1 MKKMKS
7 LRVILKTSLL
17 AGMMLVVSCQQ
28 YGILHEIDK
37 DAARSNAYIE

>member
-17 AGMMLVVSCQQ
+17 ACMMLIVSCQQ
-28 YGILHEIDK
+28 NGILHENPMPTL
-37 DAARSNAYIE
+37 SSETM